1 MGKNPYILGK
11 IYVMKN
17 STSNSKFTLIAMA
30 LSLVACGDD
39 PEMKC
44 MEVRASAYNSVASQ
58 TRLGTDGNITA
69 WGDTLKPEIPSVA
82 ISRDLIDSGMV
93 HGTMIYIEGFKE
105 PFKVNDKMNRRY
117 KNKIDLHLGTD
128 VKAARNFGNQKLN
141 ICFEVPENQNKNAT
155 ASN

>member
-1 MGKNPYILGK
+1 MVKNRYILLK
-11 IYVMKN
+11 ISIMNN
-17 STSNSKFTLIAMA
+17 STYKIAIIAIA
-30 LSLVACGDD
+30 LVFVGCSDD

-44 MEVRASAYNSVASQ
+44 MNVRASAYNSVASQ
-58 TRLGTDGNITA
+58 TRIGDGKITA
-69 WGDTLKPEIPSVA
+69 WGDTLRSGVPSVA
-82 ISRDLIDSGMV
+82 ISRDLLDSGMV
-93 HGTMIYIEGFKE
+93 HGTMLYIEGFSE

-141 ICFEVPENQNKNAT
+141 ICFEVPKNENAT

>member
-1 MGKNPYILGK
+1 MGENRYILPK
-11 IYVMKN
+11 ISIMNN
-17 STSNSKFTLIAMA
+17 STYKIACIIMA
-30 LSLVACGDD
+30 FVLTGCSDD

-44 MEVRASAYNSVASQ
+44 MIVKVSAYNSVASQ
-58 TRLGTDGNITA
+58 TRVGTDGKITA
-69 WGDTLKPEIPSVA
+69 WGDTLRSEIPSVA

-93 HGTMIYIEGFKE
+93 HGTMLYIEGYSE

-117 KNKIDLHLGTD
+117 RNKIDLHLGTD

-141 ICFEVPENQNKNAT
+141 ICFEVPESENAT